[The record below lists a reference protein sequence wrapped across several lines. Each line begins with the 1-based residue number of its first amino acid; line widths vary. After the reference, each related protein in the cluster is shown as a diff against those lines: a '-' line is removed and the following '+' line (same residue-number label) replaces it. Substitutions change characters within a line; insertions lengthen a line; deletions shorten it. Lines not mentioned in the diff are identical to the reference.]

1 VKGSL
6 TADRISTL
14 DELVD
19 STTCNLEPFRLHGIS
34 DSDPA
39 TLGMTTARKAMTR
52 NPQRDE
58 NLGHLVHS
66 ILHIV
71 AELES
76 LALDMA
82 YEKRNR
88 LVDTYQEDGE
98 PAS

>member
-1 VKGSL
+1 
-6 TADRISTL
+6 
-14 DELVD
+14 
-19 STTCNLEPFRLHGIS
+19 
-34 DSDPA
+34 
-39 TLGMTTARKAMTR
+39 MTR
-52 NPQRDE
+52 NPQSGK
-58 NLGHLVHS
+58 NLGYPAHS

>member
-1 VKGSL
+1 M
-6 TADRISTL
+6 
-14 DELVD
+14 
-19 STTCNLEPFRLHGIS
+19 HGIS
-34 DSDPA
+34 ASDQA
-39 TLGMTTARKAMTR
+39 THGMTTARKAMTR
-52 NPQRDE
+52 NPQSGK
-58 NLGHLVHS
+58 NLGYPAHS

>member
-1 VKGSL
+1 MKDSL
-6 TADRISTL
+6 TADSMSTL

-19 STTCNLEPFRLHGIS
+19 SSTCNLELFRLHGVSVS
-34 DSDPA
+34 DQ
-39 TLGMTTARKAMTR
+39 TTRGMTTARKEMTR
-52 NPQRDE
+52 NPRPDE
-58 NLGHLVHS
+58 NLGYPAHS

>member
-1 VKGSL
+1 
-6 TADRISTL
+6 
-14 DELVD
+14 
-19 STTCNLEPFRLHGIS
+19 
-34 DSDPA
+34 
-39 TLGMTTARKAMTR
+39 MTR
-52 NPQRDE
+52 NPQPDQ
-58 NLGHLVHS
+58 NLGHLAHS

-82 YEKRNR
+82 HEKRTR